1 MIEHPLRR
9 ALDAETHARPSVA
22 VNAPATIFHLALIG
36 VSSSETELDARLTAI
51 GGKLLHRTDRQ
62 AVCETPSGRLKWERH
77 SEFVTWTLF
86 IEGNPGE
93 SSPPLWWS
101 DFDGEC
107 VTSLEVAIAPR
118 AEGEVAITECSEELA
133 RSSVSGGFATV
144 QSDFRMGQSGR
155 TLIEI
160 ELNGDDPPRF
170 GRLIRRLIELETYR
184 NVALL
189 GLPVAQEALRALDQL
204 EADLRRVSGGM
215 PAVSDNAAD
224 AQLLTDLTTLA
235 ARLERVRCDVSF
247 RLGASDAYAA
257 LFAQRIVEL
266 REERIEGSERIS
278 VFLNRRFAPAMATC
292 ASLTRRLDAAGLR
305 IDRVSALLRTRVD
318 VAVERQNSALLTSM
332 NERAAAQLR
341 LQQAVE
347 GLSVF
352 AIAYYLTGLLERP
365 LAALSEY
372 WPWLD
377 APLIPALIAIAA
389 VAGIWF
395 GVRRLKKELPAP
407 QP

>member
-22 VNAPATIFHLALIG
+22 VSAPATVFHLALTG
-36 VSSSETELDARLTAI
+36 VSSPETELDARVSAM
-51 GGKLLHRTDRQ
+51 GGKFLHSTDRQ

-77 SEFVTWTLF
+77 SEFITWTLF
-86 IEGNPGE
+86 VEGALHE
-93 SSPPLWWS
+93 ALPPPWWS
-101 DFDGEC
+101 EFGGEC
-107 VTSLEVAIAPR
+107 VASLEVVIAPGED
-118 AEGEVAITECSEELA
+118 AEVALAERRQELA
-133 RSSVSGGFATV
+133 QSSVSGGFATV
-144 QSDFRMGQSGR
+144 QSDFRIGKSGR
-155 TLIEI
+155 TLIKVA
-160 ELNGDDPPRF
+160 LKGDDPARF

-184 NVALL
+184 SMALL
-189 GLPVAQEALRALDQL
+189 ALPVAQEALRALDQL
-204 EADLRRVSGGM
+204 ESDLRSVSGGM

-305 IDRVSALLRTRVD
+305 IDRISALLRTRVD

-365 LAALSEY
+365 LAALGEY

-389 VAGIWF
+389 VASIGL

>member
-22 VNAPATIFHLALIG
+22 VSAPSTIFHLALTG
-36 VSSSETELDARLTAI
+36 VSSLETELDARLTAI

-86 IEGNPGE
+86 IEDNPGGA
-93 SSPPLWWS
+93 SPPLWWS

-107 VTSLEVAIAPR
+107 VTSLEVAIVPR
-118 AEGEVAITECSEELA
+118 AEAEVAITERSKELA

-184 NVALL
+184 NMALL

-204 EADLRRVSGGM
+204 EADLRRMSGSM
-215 PAVSDNAAD
+215 PAASDNAAD
-224 AQLLTDLTTLA
+224 AQLLTDLTALA

-257 LFAQRIVEL
+257 LFAQRVVEL
-266 REERIEGSERIS
+266 REERIEGSERVS

-365 LAALSEY
+365 LAALGAY

-377 APLIPALIAIAA
+377 APLIPALIAVVA
-389 VAGIWF
+389 VAALWF
-395 GVRRLKKELPAP
+395 GMRRLKKDVPAP

>member
-51 GGKLLHRTDRQ
+51 GWKLLHRTDRQ

-184 NVALL
+184 NMALL

-204 EADLRRVSGGM
+204 EADLRRMSGSM
-215 PAVSDNAAD
+215 PAASDNAAD
-224 AQLLTDLTTLA
+224 AQLLTDLTALA

-257 LFAQRIVEL
+257 LFAQRVVEL
-266 REERIEGSERIS
+266 REERIEGSERVS

-365 LAALSEY
+365 LAALGAY

-377 APLIPALIAIAA
+377 APLIPALIAVVA
-389 VAGIWF
+389 VAALWF
-395 GVRRLKKELPAP
+395 GMRRLKKDVPAP